1 MIIKLLQIV
10 GALGVS
16 GIALGYL
23 ALVVSMLRSIFWP
36 LS

>member
-1 MIIKLLQIV
+1 MKQLLQII
-10 GALGVS
+10 GTLGIS

-36 LS
+36 LG